1 MIVPMLKYSFLVYH
15 KEYETFL
22 EELRALGVVHVNEKQ
37 KDVSEE
43 IREKYD
49 HIRQINNVIRELKKR
64 EKEIVKNND
73 VDGEKAYE
81 EVQSLLL
88 DIETKNQQLSILKKE
103 IQHIQPWGSFDIEKI
118 NILKENGIFI
128 KFFTVSIRKY
138 NPEWEQQYP
147 IQVINQQSGLL
158 YFVGFHKEGEELEID
173 AEEVRTPEYSV
184 SHLTQNQQN
193 LEKALEEI
201 NSKLDKHASES
212 IDAINNHFLSV
223 VEVTDYKKVIEN
235 TRKEA
240 EEKIMML
247 EGWAPEHRGEELNAF
262 LEKNKILF
270 IAEKPEKEENAPIL
284 LKNKKFAKKFEVLG
298 ELYSLPKYDELDLT
312 PFFAPF
318 YMLFFGFCLGD
329 VGYGLILAIGAL
341 AAKRKV
347 QKEMKQV
354 MSLVF
359 YLGLSTIL
367 FGLIGGTFFGIPLYE
382 TNLPIYRDLAAMFK
396 EQGTDINQILFNLS
410 LVLGGIQIIFG
421 LIIKVFNEIK
431 QLGISYAIGTIG
443 WVVLLLGLVIIALV
457 SHFAEIPMEE
467 LNTVLYA
474 LVGVSGVMILL
485 LNNLKRNIFMNVGVG
500 LWGVYNM
507 ATGILGDMLSYIR
520 LFALGISSAIM
531 GYVFNSLAVSMSG
544 SIPVLSIVFM
554 IIILVIG
561 HAINIFM
568 SGLGSFVHP
577 MRLTFV
583 EFYKNAGF
591 AGGGNKYNP
600 FRKLT

>member
-15 KEYETFL
+15 KEYESFL
-22 EELRALGVVHVNEKQ
+22 NDLRDLGVVHVSEKQ
-37 KDVSEE
+37 KDVSDE
-43 IREKYD
+43 IRDKYD
-49 HIRQINNVIRELKKR
+49 QIRQINSIIKELQKR
-64 EKEIVKNND
+64 EISTVKTD
-73 VDGEKAYE
+73 GIDGEKAFE

-88 DIETKNQQLSILKKE
+88 DIEQKQQQLSILKKE
-103 IQHIQPWGSFDIEKI
+103 IQHIQPWGNFNNETI
-118 NILKENGIFI
+118 NNLKDNGVFI
-128 KFFTVSIRKY
+128 KFFTVSIRKFDA
-138 NPEWEQQYP
+138 EWEQKYP
-147 IQVINQQSGLL
+147 IQVINQQSGLT
-158 YFVGFHKEGEELEID
+158 YFVLFHKEGEEIEID
-173 AEEVRTPEYSV
+173 AEEMRAPEHSV
-184 SHLTQNQQN
+184 AELVMHQQN
-193 LEKALEEI
+193 LENSLEEI
-201 NSKLDKHASES
+201 NKKLDKHAAES
-212 IDAINNHFLSV
+212 IDAIEKHFLSV
-223 VEVTDYKKVIEN
+223 IEITDYKKVIEN
-235 TRKEA
+235 TQKEA
-240 EEKIMML
+240 EDKIMML
-247 EGWAPEHRGEELNAF
+247 EGWAPEHRSEELNTF
-262 LEKNKILF
+262 MENNKILF
-270 IAEKPEKEENAPIL
+270 ISEKPDKVENAPIL
-284 LKNKKFAKKFEVLG
+284 LKNQKFARKFEVLG

-341 AAKRKV
+341 VAKGKV
-347 QKEMKQV
+347 KKEMKQV

-367 FGLIGGTFFGIPLYE
+367 FGLIGGTFFGIPLYD
-382 TNLPIYRDLAAMFK
+382 TNLPIYRDLAVMFK
-396 EQGTDINQILFNLS
+396 EKGTDINQILFNLS

-443 WVVLLLGLVIIALV
+443 WVILLLGIVIIALV
-457 SHFAEIPMEE
+457 SHFAGIPMEE
-467 LNTVLYA
+467 LKTITYA

-531 GYVFNSLAVSMSG
+531 GFVFNSLAVSMSG
-544 SIPVLSIVFM
+544 SIPVLNIVIM

-568 SGLGSFVHP
+568 SGLGAFVHP

-591 AGGGNKYNP
+591 SGGGKKYNP